1 MFEKITPEQAGISS
15 KNVTKFI
22 KMLEK
27 RGATTHSFLFMRGDK
42 IFAEGYWKPFHQD
55 YLHRQYSQ
63 TKSFTS
69 IAIGLLEEEGKL
81 NLDDKIADHFPEKID
96 GECDKYLKEQTIR
109 DMLMMKTVSR
119 PSAWFVSGNPD
130 RTHHYFNNKRATH
143 PSGSYWAYD
152 SAGTQVLCALVEKL
166 SGKSLLDY
174 LKEKLFNEFS
184 HKE

>member
-27 RGATTHSFLFMRGDK
+27 RGATTHGFLFMRGDK

-63 TKSFTS
+63 TKSFIG

-81 NLDDKIADHFPEKID
+81 NLDDKIVDYFPEKIE
-96 GECDKYLKEQTIR
+96 GECDK
-109 DMLMMKTVSR
+109 
-119 PSAWFVSGNPD
+119 
-130 RTHHYFNNKRATH
+130 
-143 PSGSYWAYD
+143 
-152 SAGTQVLCALVEKL
+152 
-166 SGKSLLDY
+166 
-174 LKEKLFNEFS
+174 
-184 HKE
+184 